1 MPIEF
6 GQPPGPPR
14 PAMSRIDVF
23 GITHQGYVRK
33 ENADHFFIGSFH
45 RTLRIHG
52 TSFPADDIGP
62 QETESRGF
70 LMLVAD
76 GVGSLQA
83 SAEGSAHA
91 LAVVTSH
98 LLHASEI
105 CSNMA
110 LSDREAAIA
119 ELKTAVGRAHEALH
133 EAAEREGKGPSATT
147 LTMYAAFWPMGFV
160 VQVGDSRMYRLR
172 GDKFERLTSDQTMA
186 QMMVE
191 AGAMTPS
198 QAEGSHLKHVLW
210 SAVGSQE
217 AVPEVLVTDL
227 DLRDR
232 SLLCSD
238 GLTKHVND
246 DEIRDYLSRD
256 MSSEEMCRALLNLAL
271 ERGGT
276 DNVTVVSG
284 RVRAA

>member
-1 MPIEF
+1 MTNEASV
-6 GQPPGPPR
+6 QQR
-14 PAMSRIDVF
+14 PATSDIDVF
-23 GITHQGYVRK
+23 GLTDRGLVRK

-45 RTLRIHG
+45 RTLRIHA

-70 LMLVAD
+70 LFLVAD
-76 GVGSLQA
+76 GVGSLRA

-91 LAVVTSH
+91 LAVVTNH

-110 LSDREAAIA
+110 LSDREAAIT
-119 ELKTAVGRAHEALH
+119 ELKTAVSRAHEALRGF
-133 EAAEREGKGPSATT
+133 AERQGKGTAATT
-147 LTMYAAFWPMGFV
+147 LTMYAAFWPLGFV
-160 VQVGDSRMYRLR
+160 VQVGDSRLYRLR
-172 GDKFERLTSDQTMA
+172 GDKFERLTNDQTMA
-186 QMMVE
+186 QMMLE
-191 AGAMTPS
+191 AGVMTT
-198 QAEGSHLKHVLW
+198 AEAEASHLKHVLW

-232 SLLCSD
+232 TLLCSD
-238 GLTKHVND
+238 GLTKHVSD
-246 DEIRDYLSRD
+246 DEIKEHMMRDQ
-256 MSSEEMCRALLNLAL
+256 SSKDLCHALVNLAL
-271 ERGGT
+271 QRGGT

-284 RVRAA
+284 RVRKT

>member
-1 MPIEF
+1 MATEI
-6 GQPPGPPR
+6 GQPPGQQR

-23 GITHQGYVRK
+23 GMTHQGRVRK

-45 RTLRIHG
+45 RTLKIHA

-70 LMLVAD
+70 LLLVAD
-76 GVGSLQA
+76 GVGSLSA

-91 LAVVTSH
+91 LAVVTNH

-110 LSDREAAIA
+110 LANREAAVA
-119 ELKTAVGRAHEALH
+119 ELKTAVSRAHDALVSQ
-133 EAAEREGKGPSATT
+133 AEEGKGRAATT
-147 LTMYAAFWPMGFV
+147 LTMYAAFWPLGFV

-172 GDKFERLTSDQTMA
+172 GDKLERMTNDQTMA
-186 QMMVE
+186 QMMLE
-191 AGAMTPS
+191 AGVMTPKE
-198 QAEGSHLKHVLW
+198 AEASHLKHVLW
-210 SAVGSQE
+210 SAVGAQE
-217 AVPEVLVTDL
+217 AVPEVVVTDL
-227 DLRDR
+227 DQRDR
-232 SLLCSD
+232 MLLCSD
-238 GLTKHVND
+238 GLTKHVTD
-246 DEIRDYLSRD
+246 DEIEDYLKRD
-256 MSSEEMCRALLNLAL
+256 LSSEAMCRALLDLAL

-284 RVRAA
+284 RVRMA